1 MATDEESPLV
11 AGELPLQPLNHK
23 RDVYLL
29 CWAFL
34 LIFLAYGAVQNLES
48 TMNTVSNF
56 LKNSLIS
63 RILILGFSDENVFHL
78 LF

>member
-11 AGELPLQPLNHK
+11 AGERQPLNHK

-48 TMNTVSNF
+48 TMNTVNF
-56 LKNSLIS
+56 YCKFSCLID
-63 RILILGFSDENVFHL
+63 F
-78 LF
+78 

>member
-11 AGELPLQPLNHK
+11 AEEHQPLNHK

-48 TMNTVSNF
+48 TMNTVNF
-56 LKNSLIS
+56 LKIS
-63 RILILGFSDENVFHL
+63 NFI
-78 LF
+78 